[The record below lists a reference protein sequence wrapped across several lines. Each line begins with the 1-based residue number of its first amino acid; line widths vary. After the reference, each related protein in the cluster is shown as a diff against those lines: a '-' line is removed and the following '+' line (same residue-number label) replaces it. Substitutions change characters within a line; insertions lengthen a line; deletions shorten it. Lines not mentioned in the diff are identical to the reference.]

1 MTIKWAL
8 IISHIRKSVISSYVY
23 IYVRVPYESLYC
35 LDLMGEIIL
44 LMCNLQL
51 GRKTLKIIWKPAIKI
66 EGGGVKKNSRD
77 EIKD

>member
-8 IISHIRKSVISSYVY
+8 IINHIRKSVISNYVY
-23 IYVRVPYESLYC
+23 IYVRVLYKSLHC
-35 LDLMGEIIL
+35 LDLMGEIIV

-51 GRKTLKIIWKPAIKI
+51 GRKALKIIWKPATKI
-66 EGGGVKKNSRD
+66 EGEGVKKNSRD